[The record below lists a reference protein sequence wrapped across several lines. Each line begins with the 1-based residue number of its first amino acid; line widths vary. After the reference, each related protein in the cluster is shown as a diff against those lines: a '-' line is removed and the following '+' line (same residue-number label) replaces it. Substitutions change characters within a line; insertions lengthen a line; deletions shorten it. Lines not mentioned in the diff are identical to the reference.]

1 MATNWDE
8 YAAEWEANQA
18 THTYAESAFDS
29 LTKAV
34 SIKGKHVLD
43 FGCGTGLMSQKLA
56 PFAKDIVALD
66 SSEAM
71 IEKLDDKQLE
81 NVEPVVDVLSRGLVA
96 LHPAFRKQFDL
107 IIASSVC
114 GFLPNYSDVMDI
126 VYSLLDEGGQFVQWD
141 WLAEN
146 DSEGLTANKI
156 ERVLSSVGFNEV
168 TISTPFEIE
177 TPEGKLKV
185 VMGVGTK

>member
-34 SIKGKHVLD
+34 SIEGKHVLD

-107 IIASSVC
+107 IVASSVC

>member
-34 SIKGKHVLD
+34 SIEGKHVLD

-96 LHPAFRKQFDL
+96 FHPAFRKQFDL
-107 IIASSVC
+107 IVASSVC

>member
-8 YAAEWEANQA
+8 YAADWEANQA

-34 SIKGKHVLD
+34 SIEGKHVLD

-107 IIASSVC
+107 IVASSVC

-146 DSEGLTANKI
+146 DSEGLTVNKI